1 MKWWGSKKSF
11 ARKTFGAKRVFVAHQ
26 IYIKKVFHISR
37 KSCRQ
42 LLREIQFCA
51 QNFCVKSYAHLQYN

>member
-1 MKWWGSKKSF
+1 MVGN
-11 ARKTFGAKRVFVAHQ
+11 VFLLPT
-26 IYIKKVFHISR
+26 KKVFHISR

-51 QNFCVKSYAHLQYN
+51 QNFCVKSYAHVRYSKKSFGANLKFNRYNV

>member
-1 MKWWGSKKSF
+1 VKWWGSKKSF

-37 KSCRQ
+37 KV
-42 LLREIQFCA
+42 A
-51 QNFCVKSYAHLQYN
+51 GNFCVKYSFARKTFA